1 MYLRVLISRLPSL
14 TVQLVKDFRSFVVF
28 LFGYAR
34 FNITQFFLFL
44 EKEKNIIARFFMMKR
59 GRYNRPFL
67 HVATMGMLG
76 VGVMITPIL
85 ADTYPVF
92 GSQAAEVAHLPSP
105 TTSDQSLTADQNVF
119 QTNISQK
126 PRDSVITY
134 TVEKGDTL
142 STIAQ
147 KYGISVDTIK
157 WANDL
162 TSDDVSVGD
171 DLKILPVSGV
181 VYKVSPG
188 DTVYTIAKHFNT
200 DAQKIVD
207 FPFND
212 FANPETFSLVDG
224 QQLIV
229 PDGVPPASQP
239 TYQTA
244 PQVIVQ
250 APQFNGVT
258 GEGFHWPVQGI
269 ITQGFSWYHNGLDI
283 AGPTGTPIYAAKA
296 GVVVESNC
304 NYDGGYA
311 CHVLLS
317 HGGGWATM
325 YAHMVDQPP
334 VAVGQSVTAGQLIGY
349 RGSTG
354 RSTGPHTH
362 FEIRSPNG
370 NVNPLQFL
378 Q

>member
-1 MYLRVLISRLPSL
+1 MS
-14 TVQLVKDFRSFVVF
+14 
-28 LFGYAR
+28 
-34 FNITQFFLFL
+34 
-44 EKEKNIIARFFMMKR
+44 
-59 GRYNRPFL
+59 
-67 HVATMGMLG
+67 MLG

-92 GSQAAEVAHLPSP
+92 GSSASAVNRLPSP
-105 TTSDQSLTADQNVF
+105 ADDQQSLTADQNVF
-119 QTNISQK
+119 QTNVSQK
-126 PRDSVITY
+126 PRSDVITY
-134 TVEKGDTL
+134 TVERGDTL

-147 KYGISVDTIK
+147 KFGISVDTIK
-157 WANDL
+157 WANSL
-162 TSDDVSVGD
+162 TGDSVSVGD
-171 DLKILPVSGV
+171 DLKILPVTGV
-181 VYKVSPG
+181 VYKVQPG
-188 DTVYTIAKHFNT
+188 DTVYTIAKKFDT

-229 PDGVPPASQP
+229 PDGVQPQAQP
-239 TYQTA
+239 TYKATQPRYIA
-244 PQVIVQ
+244 A
-250 APQFNGVT
+250 APQFNNVT
-258 GEGFHWPVQGI
+258 GDGFHWPVQGI
-269 ITQGFSWYHNGLDI
+269 ITQGFSWYHNGIDI
-283 AGPTGTPIYAAKA
+283 AGPIGTPIYAAKA

-317 HGGGWATM
+317 HAGGWGTM

-334 VAVGQSVTAGQLIGY
+334 VSVGQNVSAGQLIGY
-349 RGSTG
+349 RGNTG

-362 FEIRSPNG
+362 FEIRTPNG

>member
-1 MYLRVLISRLPSL
+1 MHIGN
-14 TVQLVKDFRSFVVF
+14 LV
-28 LFGYAR
+28 
-34 FNITQFFLFL
+34 LFL
-44 EKEKNIIARFFMMKR
+44 EQEKNIIVRFFMMKR

-67 HVATMGMLG
+67 HIATMTILGM
-76 VGVMITPIL
+76 GVMIAPIL
-85 ADTYPVF
+85 ADTFPVF
-92 GSQAAEVAHLPSP
+92 GSQAAVNHLPSP
-105 TTSDQSLTADQNVF
+105 STQDQSLTADQNVF

-126 PRDSVITY
+126 PRDSIITY
-134 TVEKGDTL
+134 TVQGGDTL

-147 KYGISVDTIK
+147 KFGISVDTIK

-162 TSDDVSVGD
+162 TSDDVNVGD
-171 DLKILPVSGV
+171 ELKILPVTGIA
-181 VYKVSPG
+181 YKVQSG
-188 DTVYTIAKHFNT
+188 DTVYTIAKKFDT

-212 FANPETFSLVDG
+212 FANPETFSLVEG
-224 QQLIV
+224 EQLIV
-229 PDGVPPASQP
+229 PDGVQPAAQP
-239 TYQTA
+239 TYVSQKA
-244 PQVIVQ
+244 YIVQ
-250 APQFNGVT
+250 APQFTNVSGD
-258 GEGFHWPVQGI
+258 GFHWPVQGI

-283 AGPTGTPIYAAKA
+283 AGPVGTPIYAAKA
-296 GVVVESNC
+296 GIVVESNC

-317 HGGGWATM
+317 HAGGWGTM
-325 YAHMVDQPP
+325 YAHMVDQP
-334 VAVGQSVTAGQLIGY
+334 VVGVGQSVSAGQLIGY